1 VNQSIRHPRFIS
13 ETRPSSWNRPAFT
26 LLELMLALGILIT
39 LATLSWPGLM
49 RSLKQQGVQGNAE
62 QVRQVLD
69 QARVRAVEE
78 GRILQLRFEP
88 NGTHY
93 ALLPLDP
100 VNESQ
105 TTAATAST
113 TTHFQKEPV
122 QSDPFRIYELTQGC
136 YFHVDSSLLSGEK
149 TTSERLGDEWLGH
162 LENSSIG
169 RDLAWS
175 LPILY
180 SPDGSATDGSLV
192 VMDKDRQYIKLHI
205 RGLTGANWSEPLAV
219 MTERLGKTSP

>member
-1 VNQSIRHPRFIS
+1 VTPPIRHARSIAEVQGS
-13 ETRPSSWNRPAFT
+13 QQDRTAFT
-26 LLELMLALGILIT
+26 LLELMLALAILVT

-49 RSLKQQGVQGNAE
+49 RSLKQQSVQGNAE

-93 ALLPLDP
+93 VLLPLEP
-100 VNESQ
+100 VDESQ
-105 TTAATAST
+105 TVAPSATT

-122 QSDPFRIYELTQGC
+122 RTDPFRIYALTQGC
-136 YFHVDSSLLSGEK
+136 SFHVDSSLLSGEK
-149 TTSERLGDEWLGH
+149 TMAERLGDEWLGH
-162 LENSSIG
+162 LENASDG
-169 RDLAWS
+169 RDVAWS

-180 SPDGSATDGSLV
+180 FPDGSATDGSLV
-192 VMDKDRQYIKLHI
+192 VMDRDRQYIKMHI
-205 RGLTGANWSEPLAV
+205 RGLTGANWSESLAV
-219 MTERLGKTSP
+219 MAERLGKTGN